1 MTNKTKLATQ
11 PKSSK
16 LKRQKD
22 KDQSCWYQHQ
32 DDKEEKE
39 LVSAYS
45 PRGWRGEYSNNEMFY

>member
-1 MTNKTKLATQ
+1 MTNKTKLETQ
-11 PKSSK
+11 QKSSK

-22 KDQSCWYQHQ
+22 KDQYFLYNQ